1 MDYQLFTN
9 SIFML
14 LLLPIVYQSFANQ
27 PHIVAVATDY
37 SNLLYQYFTYHYQSY
52 LVLYITSLPMI
63 NNKLPI
69 HHYQS

>member
-9 SIFML
+9 PIFIL
-14 LLLPIVYQSFANQ
+14 LSLPTVYQSFANQ
-27 PHIVAVATDY
+27 PHIVAVATNY

-52 LVLYITSLPMI
+52 LVLYKTSLPTI
-63 NNKLPI
+63 TNKLPI